1 MTCINRRTPNSHTH
15 RVPLIVGGVCV
26 LLLFAALAAS
36 LHTRPFMP
44 PNVAQEHMEHWL
56 IEGARKVA
64 GEVRLRHIRN
74 MEPFYLKRNYQPIW
88 LDSYQLRP
96 AAQELIE
103 LLRETSVDDWR
114 NYGYSLE
121 TLERELRKLTNLPE
135 QATAMEVL
143 LTDAFVTYAEQALNN
158 ELIPNADEND
168 HPTMRKVVLSGDD
181 RITEEQ
187 IITLLQESVRQNK
200 LDELLAGMAPQ
211 HDGYRRLR
219 AELKRYRD
227 IDRSSGWRPISHE
240 LTLDAGDR
248 HVEVPYLRWLLDQY
262 GDLPKGT
269 LAWFLGDKSEQTLR
283 APVREKN
290 PDLSKPEYLF
300 DGPMRAAI
308 SSFQERHKIEST
320 GALNKET
327 IDRLNI
333 PPYQTA
339 QRIALNMKRWR
350 QLPNDLGDRHI
361 MVNMADYSM
370 RLMNGGSPEL
380 EMKVII
386 GRLDRRTPVMTD
398 LMRIIEIAPT
408 WTVPPRI
415 ASSYLLPKLKR
426 NPDYLKEKGFDVLQW
441 RNGSAV
447 HVSADDINWKN
458 YSGRNLP
465 YTFVQRPGKLN
476 ALGTVKFLF
485 PNDQSIY
492 LHDTS
497 SPELFARDQR
507 ALSSGCVRVEKPRL
521 LAEKLLQSQDGW
533 HRGRI
538 DEAID
543 HNRTSRIRIKDPVPV
558 HLMYWTTWVD
568 DDGTLQI
575 RDDVYQRDL
584 IGGTATHAS
593 L

>member
-1 MTCINRRTPNSHTH
+1 
-15 RVPLIVGGVCV
+15 
-26 LLLFAALAAS
+26 
-36 LHTRPFMP
+36 MP
-44 PNVAQEHMEHWL
+44 PAVAQEHMEHWL
-56 IEGARKVA
+56 IEGARHVA

-74 MEPFYLKRNYQPIW
+74 MEPFYLRRNYQPVW
-88 LDSYQLRP
+88 LDSFELRP
-96 AAQELIE
+96 EAKELLE
-103 LLRETSVDDWR
+103 MLRETAVDDWR

-121 TLERELRKLTNLPE
+121 TLERETRRLTNVPE

-158 ELIPNADEND
+158 ELVPNADEND
-168 HPTMRKVVLSGDD
+168 HPTVKKVVLSGDD

-187 IITLLQESVRQNK
+187 IIQLLHEAVRQNR
-200 LDELLAGMAPQ
+200 LDELLASMAPQ
-211 HDGYRRLR
+211 HEGYRRLR

-227 IDRSSGWRPISHE
+227 IDRTGGWRPLSHE
-240 LTLDAGDR
+240 LTLTAGDR
-248 HVEVPYLRWLLDQY
+248 HVDVPYLRWLLDQY
-262 GDLPKGT
+262 GDLPGGT
-269 LAWFLGDKSEQTLR
+269 LSWLIPGEETI
-283 APVREKN
+283 APPGREKQ
-290 PDLSKPEYLF
+290 PDLSKPEFLF
-300 DGPMRAAI
+300 DGPVRAAI
-308 SSFQERHKIEST
+308 SNFQKRHKLEPT
-320 GALNKET
+320 GSLNKET
-327 IDRLNI
+327 IDQLNV

-350 QLPNDLGDRHI
+350 HLPSDLGDRHI
-361 MVNMADYSM
+361 MVNMADFSM
-370 RLMNGGSPEL
+370 RLMNNGSPEL

-386 GRLDRRTPVMTD
+386 GRLNRRTPVMTD
-398 LMRIIEIAPT
+398 MMRIIEIAPT

-426 NPDYLKEKGFDVLQW
+426 NPDYLKQKGFDVLQW
-441 RNGSAV
+441 QNGSPV
-447 HVSADDINWKN
+447 HVSADDINWKK
-458 YSGRNLP
+458 YSARHLP

-497 SPELFARDQR
+497 SPELFAKDKR
-507 ALSSGCVRVEKPRL
+507 ALSSGCVRVEHPRL

-543 HNRTSRIRIKDPVPV
+543 HNRTSRIRIKNPVPV

-568 DDGTLQI
+568 DDGQLQI
-575 RDDVYQRDL
+575 REDIYQRDL

>member
-1 MTCINRRTPNSHTH
+1 
-15 RVPLIVGGVCV
+15 
-26 LLLFAALAAS
+26 
-36 LHTRPFMP
+36 MP
-44 PNVAQEHMEHWL
+44 PAVAQEHMEHWL
-56 IEGARKVA
+56 IEGARHVA

-74 MEPFYLKRNYQPIW
+74 MEPFYLRRNYQPVW
-88 LDSYQLRP
+88 LDSFELRP
-96 AAQELIE
+96 EAKELLE
-103 LLRETSVDDWR
+103 MLRETAVDDWR

-121 TLERELRKLTNLPE
+121 TLERETRRLTNVPE

-158 ELIPNADEND
+158 ELVPNADEND
-168 HPTMRKVVLSGDD
+168 HPTVKKVVLSGDD

-187 IITLLQESVRQNK
+187 IIQLLHEAVRQNR
-200 LDELLAGMAPQ
+200 LDELLASMAPQ
-211 HDGYRRLR
+211 HEGYRRLR

-227 IDRSSGWRPISHE
+227 IDRTGGWRPLSHE
-240 LTLDAGDR
+240 LTLTAGDR
-248 HVEVPYLRWLLDQY
+248 HVDVPYLRWLLDQY
-262 GDLPKGT
+262 GDLPGGT
-269 LAWFLGDKSEQTLR
+269 LSWLIPGEETI
-283 APVREKN
+283 APPGREKQ
-290 PDLSKPEYLF
+290 PDLSKPEFLF
-300 DGPMRAAI
+300 DGPVRAAI
-308 SSFQERHKIEST
+308 SNFQKRHKLEPT
-320 GALNKET
+320 GSLNKET
-327 IDRLNI
+327 IDQLNV

-350 QLPNDLGDRHI
+350 HLPSDLGDRHI
-361 MVNMADYSM
+361 MVNMADFSM
-370 RLMNGGSPEL
+370 RLMNNGSTEL

-386 GRLDRRTPVMTD
+386 GRLNRRTPVMTD
-398 LMRIIEIAPT
+398 MMRIIEIAPT

-426 NPDYLKEKGFDVLQW
+426 NPDYLKQKGFDVLQW
-441 RNGSAV
+441 QNGSPV
-447 HVSADDINWKN
+447 HVSADDINWKK
-458 YSGRNLP
+458 YSARHLP

-497 SPELFARDQR
+497 SPELFAKDKR
-507 ALSSGCVRVEKPRL
+507 ALSSGCVRVEHPRL

-543 HNRTSRIRIKDPVPV
+543 HNRTSRIRIKNPVPV

-568 DDGTLQI
+568 DDGQLQI
-575 RDDVYQRDL
+575 REDIYQRDL

>member
-1 MTCINRRTPNSHTH
+1 
-15 RVPLIVGGVCV
+15 
-26 LLLFAALAAS
+26 
-36 LHTRPFMP
+36 
-44 PNVAQEHMEHWL
+44 
-56 IEGARKVA
+56 
-64 GEVRLRHIRN
+64 
-74 MEPFYLKRNYQPIW
+74 
-88 LDSYQLRP
+88 
-96 AAQELIE
+96 
-103 LLRETSVDDWR
+103 
-114 NYGYSLE
+114 
-121 TLERELRKLTNLPE
+121 
-135 QATAMEVL
+135 
-143 LTDAFVTYAEQALNN
+143 
-158 ELIPNADEND
+158 
-168 HPTMRKVVLSGDD
+168 
-181 RITEEQ
+181 
-187 IITLLQESVRQNK
+187 
-200 LDELLAGMAPQ
+200 MAPQ
-211 HDGYRRLR
+211 HEGYRRLR

-227 IDRSSGWRPISHE
+227 IDRSGGWRPISHD
-240 LTLDAGDR
+240 LTLSAGDR
-248 HVEVPYLRWLLDQY
+248 HADVPYLRWLLDQY
-262 GDLPKGT
+262 GDLPSGT
-269 LAWFLGDKSEQTLR
+269 LSWFFGSEDNIPAPARNPNADLTQAEYLLDGPLRSAIIHFQKRHKLEQTG
-283 APVREKN
+283 
-290 PDLSKPEYLF
+290 S
-300 DGPMRAAI
+300 
-308 SSFQERHKIEST
+308 
-320 GALNKET
+320 LNKDT

-350 QLPNDLGDRHI
+350 QLPSDLGERHI

-370 RLMNGGSPEL
+370 QLVKNGAPEL

-398 LMRIIEIAPT
+398 LMRIIEVAPT

-415 ASSYLLPKLKR
+415 AGSYILPNVKR
-426 NPDYLKEKGFDVLQW
+426 NPDYLKQKGFDVMQW
-441 RNGSAV
+441 RNGARV
-447 HVSADDINWKN
+447 HVAADEINWHN
-458 YSGRNLP
+458 YSARNLP

-497 SPELFARDQR
+497 SPELFDKEQR

-543 HNRTSRIRIKDPVPV
+543 HNHTSRIRIKDPVPV

-568 DDGTLQI
+568 DEGQLQI